1 MRPSLVP
8 TLLLSL
14 GLFALLTASSLGQQQ
29 VGEASASEITFWNS
43 VKDSTDPEELRA
55 YLEAFPQGTF
65 ASLAR
70 IRLNKLEQDRQK
82 KATGPRAA
90 GVHLDE
96 PTIREIQE
104 RLYSL
109 NYAITSIS
117 GKITPEVTDA
127 IRTLQGKL
135 GEPITGELTEAQL
148 VRLRQ
153 IDPPKKWGAIAA
165 LRDAPFETVSQLP
178 TRRDAEARVL
188 VGCTAKGTPNCRIF
202 AIAGKQCA
210 AAASFSERTD
220 GDKLAVRVSISRQNG
235 LGPAEIAALATCNK
249 DPKAQG
255 RCRIV
260 SRVCADGSHGS
271 ATNPQRDGAL
281 RQQAGLRNLVLE
293 ATGLIETFPAARG
306 KTEGSQTRDRAAIL
320 LHVLAAASGTLGARP
335 DLSLGGWFER
345 G

>member
-1 MRPSLVP
+1 MRLSPVP

-14 GLFALLTASSLGQQQ
+14 GLLAFLTTSSLAQQQ

-55 YLEAFPQGTF
+55 YLEAFPQGAF

-104 RLYSL
+104 RFYNL
-109 NYAITSIS
+109 NYAITSVN
-117 GKITPEVTDA
+117 GKLTPEVTNA

-135 GEPITGELTEAQL
+135 GDPITGELTEAQL

-153 IDPPKKWGAIAA
+153 IDPPKQWGAIAA
-165 LRDAPFETVSQLP
+165 LRDARFEAVSQLP

-202 AIAGKQCA
+202 SIAERQCA
-210 AAASFSERTD
+210 AAASFSERSD

-235 LGPAEIAALATCNK
+235 LGPAEAAALAACNK
-249 DPKAQG
+249 DPKSLG

-260 SRVCADGSHGS
+260 SKVCADGSHGS
-271 ATNPQRDGAL
+271 TTNPQRDGAL
-281 RQQAGLRNLVLE
+281 RQHGALPHPGL
-293 ATGLIETFPAARG
+293 
-306 KTEGSQTRDRAAIL
+306 
-320 LHVLAAASGTLGARP
+320 
-335 DLSLGGWFER
+335 
-345 G
+345 